1 MKKTLTT
8 LVCLLAGVAAFAQGT
23 VNFANLVGTALNQP
37 ITLSDQTTRLAGN
50 TFMAE
55 LLGGASAGSLSVIG
69 STPFLAG
76 GGAGYFLGGTR
87 VITGVGEGL
96 VAFIQIHA
104 WDTTKGATYALAL
117 AAGQSGVQD
126 AWGSSGIFSVTTGA
140 PNGSPPTTP
149 ATLVGLT
156 SFTLNPVPEP
166 STFALAGLGAAAL
179 LLFRRRK

>member
-8 LVCLLAGVAAFAQGT
+8 LVCSLAAVAAFAQGT
-23 VNFANLVGTALNQP
+23 VNFANLVGTTLNQP
-37 ITLSDQTTRLAGN
+37 IFHDGGIVRLDGN
-50 TFMAE
+50 NFQAE
-55 LLGGASAGSLSVIG
+55 LWGGSSAGSLSLIG
-69 STPFLAG
+69 ATPFLAG

-87 VITGVGEGL
+87 VITGVNEAA

-104 WDTTKGATYALAL
+104 WDVTKGATYSLAQ
-117 AAGQSGVQD
+117 ASGLGD

-149 ATLVGLT
+149 ATLVGFQ
-156 SFTLNPVPEP
+156 SFSLNPVPEP

>member
-8 LVCLLAGVAAFAQGT
+8 LVCLMAAVAAFAQGT
-23 VNFANLVGTALNQP
+23 VNFANLVGTALNTP
-37 ITLSDQTTRLAGN
+37 VFHNDGTTRLAGN

-55 LLGGASAGSLSVIG
+55 LLGGSSAGSLSSIG
-69 STPFLAG
+69 TTPFLPAG
-76 GGAGYFLGGTR
+76 PGAGYFLGGTR
-87 VITGVGEGL
+87 VITGVNEGAL
-96 VAFIQIHA
+96 AFIQIRA
-104 WDTTKGATYALAL
+104 WDTARGASYALAF
-117 AAGQSGVQD
+117 ASGAPD

-156 SFTLNPVPEP
+156 SFQLNPVPEP